1 MSFREHIQQH
11 IDDKVIMVEM
21 CHINSITFDD
31 ICILIH
37 LITTQEIKVKLS
49 PEVKTHL
56 DYDMFTN
63 HSSAMLMPDVS
74 NGEELIVLLY
84 LPQPKFQYLP
94 TFNVEIMYYS
104 YSEQCYNYMGNPKYN
119 MSDRFFLAAKKY
131 GIIGYPITI
140 RIIANYNIP
149 VEYSTD
155 EAGKSLR
162 EYMNIQKSARYPE

>member
-49 PEVKTHL
+49 QEVKTYL
-56 DYDMFTN
+56 CYDMFTD
-63 HSSAMLMPDVS
+63 HSSAMLIPDVS

-84 LPQPKFQYLP
+84 LPQPKFRYLP
-94 TFNVEIMYYS
+94 TFNVDINYYL
-104 YSEQCYNYMGNPKYN
+104 EQCDHYTYRPEYN

-131 GIIGYPITI
+131 GIIDYPITI

-155 EAGKSLR
+155 ETADKSLR